1 MADLSMDEVMTT
13 TRAMRRLKPDPVPD
27 EDLRDIVAAATQA
40 PSGANRQS
48 WAFVI
53 VSDAE
58 LRRRL
63 AQHYRELGNAL
74 FRDTVLADPDLPP
87 DQHKV
92 YQGAMHLVDHLGEA
106 PAIIAACMRGP
117 LPTSPE
123 GAAAYYGSI
132 FPAVQNLMLAARARG
147 LGTTLTTLLT
157 RRQGGADDLGS
168 ARGREPDRH
177 HPRRLPAGALGR
189 TQARPRPRRYPLE
202 PLGRPA
208 ARRLTRPRGAPPGS
222 PSRERGGPN
231 DLVGC
236 LPPFC
241 RGRE

>member
-74 FRDTVLADPDLPP
+74 FRDTVLADPGLPP
-87 DQHKV
+87 DQRKV

-157 RRQGGADDLGS
+157 RRHREVQTILGLPEDVNPIAIIPVGYPQGRWGEPKRVPARAVTHWNRWGDQRLDD
-168 ARGREPDRH
+168 
-177 HPRRLPAGALGR
+177 
-189 TQARPRPRRYPLE
+189 
-202 PLGRPA
+202 
-208 ARRLTRPRGAPPGS
+208 
-222 PSRERGGPN
+222 
-231 DLVGC
+231 
-236 LPPFC
+236 
-241 RGRE
+241 